1 MISLS
6 SLNPYALYIKI
17 VAVALVVAL
26 LVGMGVWIRG
36 VFSERAALRVSVA
49 AATEKQKLAESQT
62 AMYVKQWN
70 DNAVLQREV
79 ADAIKKIKVQSN
91 NYISTVEVSGPVG
104 TDGES
109 VVLMR
114 PDQAINLPTGFGD
127 NSAGR
132 VGTDAAGTDG
142 NETR

>member
-6 SLNPYALYIKI
+6 SLNPYSAGAK
-17 VAVALVVAL
+17 VAAVAFVVAL
-26 LVGMGVWIRG
+26 LVGGGIWIRG
-36 VFSERAALRVSVA
+36 VFSERAALRLSV
-49 AATEKQKLAESQT
+49 ATEKEKRQMAESQT

-91 NYISTVEVSGPVG
+91 NYITTVENSPPVG
-104 TDGES
+104 ADGDT

-114 PDQAINLPTGFGD
+114 PDQANHLPGGFENHTSG
-127 NSAGR
+127 G
-132 VGTDAAGTDG
+132 VGADTP
-142 NETR
+142 